1 MGRGVGGGEGGE
13 LVGGAANI
21 RVFSPN
27 IRLIFYIQKHGKR
40 TVTIIIIMTAISMI
54 NVFIL
59 FIATV
64 HCRYD
69 GKYVF

>member
-1 MGRGVGGGEGGE
+1 MGRGVGEGEGGE

-21 RVFSPN
+21 SVFSP
-27 IRLIFYIQKHGKR
+27 LQKHGKR

-69 GKYVF
+69 GKYLL